1 MIVKHFDR
9 GWEGNVSADEQQKTI
24 RRYLKQFFNDDS
36 CTVLI
41 NTTWINSI
49 PDDEKSID
57 EYASQQYRIFAGV
70 DWPSLEEILFNDNIF
85 PTEILKFK
93 LNINNYKSRL
103 ESTYHHIL
111 DYIFKNRNN
120 IDNIIVYSLADPG
133 IDIKLPKKFNII
145 KIFIILFFYFW
156 F

>member
-9 GWEGNVSADEQQKTI
+9 GWIGVLSVTDQNDAIQ
-24 RRYLKQFFNDDS
+24 RYLNQFFNDDS
-36 CTVLI
+36 RTILI

-85 PTEILKFK
+85 PTEILKFNPVG
-93 LNINNYKSRL
+93 LFNFWKS
-103 ESTYHHIL
+103 
-111 DYIFKNRNN
+111 FKR
-120 IDNIIVYSLADPG
+120 
-133 IDIKLPKKFNII
+133 
-145 KIFIILFFYFW
+145 
-156 F
+156 